1 MIWRWAREQFGLKGE
16 LASDSASVLPLTQA
30 LLDGQDAALIGYM
43 QAGRVQVVLHT
54 PLGGTRM
61 LDELEDDPLPRI
73 C

>member
-1 MIWRWAREQFGLKGE
+1 M
-16 LASDSASVLPLTQA
+16 LPLTQA
-30 LLDGQDAALIGYM
+30 LPDGQDAALIGNM